1 MSSLEVIL
9 VTLSSECLYLLL
21 SVMLDP
27 TLPTLLSTLSLTLVY
42 SLFTHTSLPIPCTKN
57 RSQGPSN
64 AARANSWEPRQSQ
77 KTSLRTLWSTLS
89 LTPRYSLFTHTSLPT
104 QCMRN
109 RSHLHSHATRAN
121 SWETPAVSIYLSS

>member
-64 AARANSWEPRQSQ
+64 AARANSWE
-77 KTSLRTLWSTLS
+77 
-89 LTPRYSLFTHTSLPT
+89 
-104 QCMRN
+104 
-109 RSHLHSHATRAN
+109 
-121 SWETPAVSIYLSS
+121 TPAVSKDLPSYTLVNLILNSPLLPFYSYFSSYSVYEKQESPSLTRHKG